1 MIYYKLQLN
10 DNETEVMLAAPKM
23 FHNHPS
29 LPPSVQINQVDI
41 SLSLSVCSLGV
52 VLDQTSSFERH
63 VLSIS
68 PRLGAADT
76 EIKVPSG
83 KNTELKRS
91 PFQAWSRSVYIVTHA
106 TLTAREFF
114 LAYFYPSSPFNC
126 IFSKTSPN
134 FFLCWLWLTPDPV

>member
-52 VLDQTSSFERH
+52 VLDQTSSFERL

-83 KNTELKRS
+83 ENTEFKRS
-91 PFQAWSRSVYIVTHA
+91 HFKVWSRSVYSLSLIH
-106 TLTAREFF
+106 
-114 LAYFYPSSPFNC
+114 
-126 IFSKTSPN
+126 I
-134 FFLCWLWLTPDPV
+134 